1 MKMFGADFWAIATI
15 IQAVLKVLESLFGPK
30 NVDKGISRHVS
41 SQQKKRDM
49 A

>member
-1 MKMFGADFWAIATI
+1 MFGADFWTIATI
-15 IQAVLKVLESLFGPK
+15 IQIVLKVLEGLFGPK

-41 SQQKKRDM
+41 KEQKKRDM